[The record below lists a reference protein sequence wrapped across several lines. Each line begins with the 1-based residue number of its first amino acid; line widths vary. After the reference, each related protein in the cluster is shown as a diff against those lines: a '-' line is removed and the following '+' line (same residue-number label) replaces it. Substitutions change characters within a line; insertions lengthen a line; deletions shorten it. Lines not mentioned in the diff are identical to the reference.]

1 MPTNTSSPSSRKRY
15 NILAM
20 IFVTVVINYLDR
32 TNISV
37 AAFALRKELDID
49 TVQMGYVF
57 SAFGIFYAGLQIPGG
72 ILADKMK
79 SRILYALILVLW
91 SVATLFQGIV
101 NSFTAL
107 LGLRASI
114 GVFEAPSYPIN
125 NLVVSRWFPEKERA
139 SAIAVYT
146 SGQFLG
152 LAFLMPVLTLIQDAL
167 GWRGLFV
174 VSGIIGIVW
183 AIVWYL
189 FYRDP
194 QDHISVSESE
204 LQYIE
209 DGGGLV
215 GSKNANEERK
225 KFTWH
230 DFKQAFIYRKLW
242 GLYIG
247 QFCLG
252 AITWFFLTWFP
263 TYLVEFR
270 GLDFV
275 KSGFY
280 ASVPYL
286 AAFLGI
292 LLSGFTS
299 DYLTK
304 KGFSVEIAR
313 KTPMIVGMLMTIFIV
328 GANFTNDTFFIILF
342 LALAGFGMGL
352 ASIAWVFVSLIAPK
366 DNMGLVGGV
375 FNFIG
380 GMAFVVPIIIG
391 YLAAGG
397 DFSSALVFIGAVSLV
412 GLLSYIFVVGKV
424 ERIVPQKQNVS

>member
-1 MPTNTSSPSSRKRY
+1 MSIKSTKLETRKRY
-15 NILAM
+15 NILSM
-20 IFVTVVINYLDR
+20 IFITVVINYLDR

-37 AAFALRKELDID
+37 AAFALRKDLGID

-72 ILADKMK
+72 IVADKIK
-79 SRILYALILVLW
+79 SRVLYSFLLVFW
-91 SVATLFQGIV
+91 SIATLLQGLV

-107 LGLRASI
+107 IGLRASI

-125 NLVVSRWFPEKERA
+125 NLVVSRWFPEDERA

-152 LAFLMPVLTLIQDAL
+152 LAFLIPLLTLIQDAV
-167 GWRGLFV
+167 GWRGLFII
-174 VSGIIGIVW
+174 SGIIGIIW
-183 AIVWYL
+183 AVIWYI

-194 QDHISVSESE
+194 RDHKSVSESE
-204 LQYIE
+204 LAHIE
-209 DGGGLV
+209 KGGGLI
-215 GSKNANEERK
+215 GAKNKEERVKK
-225 KFTWH
+225 KFEWS
-230 DFKQAFIYRKLW
+230 DFIQAFIYRKLW
-242 GLYIG
+242 GIYIG

-252 AITWFFLTWFP
+252 AITMFFLTWFP

-270 GLDFV
+270 GFDFV

-286 AAFLGI
+286 AAFCGI

-299 DYLTK
+299 DFLIK
-304 KGFSVEIAR
+304 KGYSAEISR
-313 KTPMIVGMLMTIFIV
+313 KLPILVGMLLSTCII
-328 GANFTNDTFFIILF
+328 GANYTDDTFFVIFF

-366 DNMGLVGGV
+366 ENLGLVGGA

-380 GMAFVVPIIIG
+380 GLSSIVVPTAIG
-391 YLAAGG
+391 YLVQDG
-397 DFSSALVFIGAVSLV
+397 DFSPALIFIAAIAFLGFF
-412 GLLSYIFVVGKV
+412 SYTFLVGKV
-424 ERIVPQKQNVS
+424 ERIVPNK

>member
-1 MPTNTSSPSSRKRY
+1 MIDKTTTKKRY
-15 NILAM
+15 NILVM
-20 IFVTVVINYLDR
+20 VFITVVINYLDR
-32 TNISV
+32 ANISV
-37 AAFALRKELDID
+37 AAFALRTELGIN
-49 TVQMGYVF
+49 TEQMGWVF
-57 SAFGIFYAGLQIPGG
+57 SAFGIFYAALQIPGG
-72 ILADKMK
+72 ILADRIK
-79 SRILYALILVLW
+79 SRFFYSIILVLW
-91 SVATLFQGIV
+91 SLATLFQGFI
-101 NSFTAL
+101 NSLAAL
-107 LGLRASI
+107 IGLRASI

-152 LAFLMPVLTLIQDAL
+152 LAFLLPVLTLIQDSL
-167 GWRGLFV
+167 GWRGLFI
-174 VSGIIGIVW
+174 VSGIIGLVW
-183 AIVWYL
+183 AVIWYF

-194 QDHISVSESE
+194 RDHKSISESE
-204 LQYIE
+204 LKYIE
-209 DGGGLV
+209 KGGGLI
-215 GSKNANEERK
+215 GSKNKEKEKK
-225 KFTWH
+225 KFTVN
-230 DFKQAFIYRKLW
+230 DLKQAFIYKKLW
-242 GLYIG
+242 GIYIG

-286 AAFLGI
+286 AAFFGI

-299 DYLTK
+299 DFLTK
-304 KGFSVEIAR
+304 KGFSVEVSR
-313 KTPMIVGMLMTIFIV
+313 KAPIIIGMLMTIFII
-328 GANFTNDTFFIILF
+328 GANYTDDIFFIILF

-366 DNMGLVGGV
+366 ENLGLVGGA

-380 GMAFVVPIIIG
+380 GLSVFIPAIIG
-391 YLAAGG
+391 YLVADG
-397 DFSSALVFIGAVSLV
+397 DFSPALIFIAVISLIGV
-412 GLLSYIFVVGKV
+412 LSYTFMVGKV
-424 ERIVPQKQNVS
+424 ERIVPKENV

>member
-1 MPTNTSSPSSRKRY
+1 MIEKPATRKRY

-37 AAFALRKELDID
+37 AAFALRTDLGINTE
-49 TVQMGYVF
+49 QMGWVF
-57 SAFGIFYAGLQIPGG
+57 SAFGICYAALQIPGG
-72 ILADKMK
+72 ILADKIK
-79 SRILYALILVLW
+79 SRILYSIILVFWSLATLVQGFVNSLAALI
-91 SVATLFQGIV
+91 
-101 NSFTAL
+101 
-107 LGLRASI
+107 GLRASI

-167 GWRGLFV
+167 GWRGLFI

-183 AIVWYL
+183 AVIWYF

-194 QDHISVSESE
+194 RDHKSVSESE
-204 LQYIE
+204 IEYIE
-209 DGGGLV
+209 KGGGLV
-215 GSKNANEERK
+215 GSKNQDEEKK
-225 KFTWH
+225 KFTFE

-242 GLYIG
+242 GIYLG
-247 QFCLG
+247 QVCLG
-252 AITWFFLTWFP
+252 AVTWFFLTWFP

-292 LLSGFTS
+292 LLSGFAS
-299 DYLTK
+299 DTLTK
-304 KGFSVEIAR
+304 KGYSAEISR
-313 KTPMIVGMLMTIFIV
+313 KTPIIIGMLMTIFII
-328 GANFTNDTFFIILF
+328 GANYTDDTFYIILF

-366 DNMGLVGGV
+366 ENLGLVGGV
-375 FNFIG
+375 FNCIG
-380 GMAFVVPIIIG
+380 GLSVFVPAIIG
-391 YLAAGG
+391 YLVSDG
-397 DFSSALVFIGAVSLV
+397 DFSPALVFIAIVSLIGV
-412 GLLSYIFVVGKV
+412 LSYVFIVGKV
-424 ERIVPQKQNVS
+424 ERIVPKN

>member
-1 MPTNTSSPSSRKRY
+1 MIEKPDTKKRY

-37 AAFALRKELDID
+37 AAFALRTDLSINTE
-49 TVQMGYVF
+49 QMGWVF
-57 SAFGIFYAGLQIPGG
+57 SAFGISYAILQIPGG
-72 ILADKMK
+72 VLADRIK
-79 SRILYALILVLW
+79 SRILYSILLVLW
-91 SVATLFQGIV
+91 SVATLIQGLV
-101 NSFTAL
+101 NSLAAL
-107 LGLRASI
+107 IGLRAGI

-139 SAIAVYT
+139 SAIAIYT

-167 GWRGLFV
+167 GWRGLFI

-183 AIVWYL
+183 AVIWYF

-194 QDHISVSESE
+194 RDHKSVSESE
-204 LQYIE
+204 IKYIE
-209 DGGGLV
+209 EGGGLV
-215 GSKNANEERK
+215 GTKETEKK
-225 KFTWH
+225 KF
-230 DFKQAFIYRKLW
+230 DINDLLQAFIYRKLW
-242 GLYIG
+242 GIYIG

-252 AITWFFLTWFP
+252 SITWFFLTWFP

-280 ASVPYL
+280 AAIPYL
-286 AAFLGI
+286 AAFLGVI
-292 LLSGFTS
+292 LSGFTS
-299 DYLTK
+299 DFLTK
-304 KGFSVEIAR
+304 RGFSVETSR
-313 KTPMIVGMLMTIFIV
+313 KAPIIVGMLMTVFIV
-328 GANFTNDTFFIILF
+328 GANYTEDTFFIIMF

-352 ASIAWVFVSLIAPK
+352 ASIAWVFVSLLAPK
-366 DNMGLVGGV
+366 ENLGLVGGA

-380 GMAFVVPIIIG
+380 GLAVFVPAIIG
-391 YLAAGG
+391 YIVSDG
-397 DFSSALVFIGAVSLV
+397 DFSPALVFIAVISV
-412 GLLSYIFVVGKV
+412 IGLLSYIFMVGKV
-424 ERIVPQKQNVS
+424 ERIVPKK

>member
-1 MPTNTSSPSSRKRY
+1 MIDKTTTKKRY
-15 NILAM
+15 NILVM
-20 IFVTVVINYLDR
+20 VFITVVINYLDR
-32 TNISV
+32 ANISV
-37 AAFALRKELDID
+37 AAFALRTELGIN
-49 TVQMGYVF
+49 TEQMGWVF
-57 SAFGIFYAGLQIPGG
+57 SAFGIFYAALQIPGG
-72 ILADKMK
+72 ILADRIK
-79 SRILYALILVLW
+79 SRFFYSIILVLW
-91 SVATLFQGIV
+91 SLATLFQGFI
-101 NSFTAL
+101 NSLAAL
-107 LGLRASI
+107 IGLRASI

-152 LAFLMPVLTLIQDAL
+152 LAFLLPVLTLIQDSL
-167 GWRGLFV
+167 GWRGLFI
-174 VSGIIGIVW
+174 VSGIIGLVW
-183 AIVWYL
+183 AVIWYF

-194 QDHISVSESE
+194 RDHKSISESE
-204 LQYIE
+204 LEYIE
-209 DGGGLV
+209 KGGGLI
-215 GSKNANEERK
+215 GSKNKEKEKK
-225 KFTWH
+225 KFTVN
-230 DFKQAFIYRKLW
+230 DLKQAFIYKKLW
-242 GLYIG
+242 GIYIG

-286 AAFLGI
+286 AAFFGI

-299 DYLTK
+299 DFLTK
-304 KGFSVEIAR
+304 KGFSVEVSR
-313 KTPMIVGMLMTIFIV
+313 KAPIIIGMLMTIFII
-328 GANFTNDTFFIILF
+328 GANYTDDIFFIILF

-366 DNMGLVGGV
+366 ENLGLVGGA

-380 GMAFVVPIIIG
+380 GLSVFIPAIIG
-391 YLAAGG
+391 YLVADG
-397 DFSSALVFIGAVSLV
+397 DFSPALIFIAVISLIGV
-412 GLLSYIFVVGKV
+412 LSYTFMVGKV
-424 ERIVPQKQNVS
+424 ERIVPKENV

>member
-1 MPTNTSSPSSRKRY
+1 MTKTHTTRTRY
-15 NILAM
+15 GVLAM
-20 IFVTVVINYLDR
+20 IFTTVVINYLDR

-37 AAFALRKELDID
+37 AAFALRKELGID

-57 SAFGIFYAGLQIPGG
+57 SVFGIFYAGLQIPGG
-72 ILADKMK
+72 IIADKIK
-79 SRILYALILVLW
+79 SRFLYTFLLVFW
-91 SVATLFQGIV
+91 SIATLLQGLIS
-101 NSFTAL
+101 SFVAL

-152 LAFLMPVLTLIQDAL
+152 LAFLIPLLTLIQDAL
-167 GWRGLFV
+167 GWRGLFI

-183 AIVWYL
+183 AIVWYM

-194 QDHISVSESE
+194 RDHKSVSESE
-204 LQYIE
+204 LEYIE
-209 DGGGLV
+209 KGGGLV
-215 GSKNANEERK
+215 GAADKEREKK
-225 KFTWH
+225 KFKWT
-230 DFKQAFIYRKLW
+230 DFIQAFIYRKLW
-242 GLYIG
+242 GIYIG

-252 AITWFFLTWFP
+252 AITMFFLTWFP

-286 AAFLGI
+286 AAFSGV
-292 LLSGFTS
+292 LLSGFMS
-299 DYLTK
+299 DFLIK
-304 KGFSVEIAR
+304 KGYSAEISR
-313 KTPMIVGMLMTIFIV
+313 KLPILVGMLLSTCIV
-328 GANFTNDTFFIILF
+328 GANYTNDTFFVIFF
-342 LALAGFGMGL
+342 LGLAGFGMGL
-352 ASIAWVFVSLIAPK
+352 ASITWVFVSLIAPK
-366 DNMGLVGGV
+366 ENLGLVGGT

-380 GMAFVVPIIIG
+380 GLSSVIVPTAIG
-391 YLAAGG
+391 FLVQDG
-397 DFSSALVFIGAVSLV
+397 DFSPALIFISVIA
-412 GLLSYIFVVGKV
+412 LLGFFAYIFLVGKV
-424 ERIVPQKQNVS
+424 ERIVPK